1 MVGLETAL
9 AITLTQLYHSGAME
23 LTEILQKMTAGPA
36 QLLNLPCG
44 KLAVGAVADL
54 TLFDLNEK
62 WTIDPVNF
70 RSKGRNT
77 PLRVERP
84 GKGEVH
90 PVGRPCD
97 LPGPVR

>member
-1 MVGLETAL
+1 MC
-9 AITLTQLYHSGAME
+9 IRDRPY
-23 LTEILQKMTAGPA
+23 
-36 QLLNLPCG
+36 G

-77 PLRVERP
+77 PFARWSVQGKAKYTLVGGRVIYR
-84 GKGEVH
+84 
-90 PVGRPCD
+90 D
-97 LPGPVR
+97 Q